1 MSTTI
6 IEFSQRYTYSVDGKR
21 DWIEMHFIDS
31 PIQAGIWKKYIFRI
45 DGVIYMECTE
55 EFNKIYN
62 EILMWELLNR

>member
-31 PIQAGIWKKYIFRI
+31 PIQDSIWKKYIFRI
-45 DGVIYMECTE
+45 NGVIYMECTE